1 MQLTDVYLKLL
12 IYNLFILCYNEEGI
26 FNSKEIE
33 PLQQPLLK
41 EYRMGKKREKASNK
55 HVYKKPNTK
64 YYVKGSPKTGGLSDS
79 ASKVIATALYPFYFA
94 GEKINGLIKSAK
106 SNVQIGSH
114 KANNTRLNIDHTRF
128 EPIKSAAIKYKFQIA
143 GVAAVLAVSVIG
155 FTALNALEPKA
166 EIAAE
171 TKQHVVSIPKT
182 ATAVEPESTLKAAGD
197 TTETDLTGET
207 AAASEAATT
216 VATTTV
222 ELPEFKVMSLASV
235 KTHQLIVN
243 DQVVA
248 NFKTEEEANQVL
260 DQLKAKFSAGEATKV
275 KDIYFSEDV
284 KIELGHV
291 DIMNFTA
298 YDTVEATL
306 DFIVKGTKEEKK
318 HVVAKGEN
326 YWVIAQ
332 YYGISPSD
340 LEKANPDIK
349 AETIQIGQEISLVV
363 PTPIISVVTVEEAS
377 YTDAIAFEVQYEES
391 DSLYKGESKTKVNG
405 VYGER
410 AVVAE
415 VIKENGRE
423 IGRKILSE
431 NVVSEPQSKVV
442 YKGTKNPPPKMGSG
456 SLNYP
461 GSRGVITSEFGV
473 WRSYRRHTGI
483 DIGLNVGSSV
493 KAADGGVVTYSGYS
507 SSYGRYIIVDHG
519 SNMTTLYA
527 HNSSL
532 LVSKGEKVFKGQLI
546 AYSGNTGNSTGP
558 HLHFEVRINGV
569 PKNPRNYVN
578 F

>member
-1 MQLTDVYLKLL
+1 
-12 IYNLFILCYNEEGI
+12 
-26 FNSKEIE
+26 
-33 PLQQPLLK
+33 
-41 EYRMGKKREKASNK
+41 MGKNREKVSNK

-64 YYVKGSPKTGGLSDS
+64 YYVKGSSDSNSLSD
-79 ASKVIATALYPFYFA
+79 KVRATVLYPFYFA
-94 GEKINGLIKSAK
+94 GEKINGFTKNVK
-106 SNVQIGSH
+106 SNVQTGSH
-114 KANNTRLNIDHTRF
+114 DADHSRLNIKHTRF
-128 EPIKSAAIKYKFQIA
+128 EPIKMAAVKYKFQIA
-143 GVAAVLAVSVIG
+143 GVTAVLLVSAIG
-155 FTALNALEPKA
+155 FTAINALQPNDESA
-166 EIAAE
+166 NAL
-171 TKQHVVSIPKT
+171 TKQHIVSIPKT
-182 ATAVEPESTLKAAGD
+182 AIASAESSGNATA
-197 TTETDLTGET
+197 DLAKMNLTSET
-207 AAASEAATT
+207 ASTSETALTNEAITT
-216 VATTTV
+216 VQ
-222 ELPEFKVMSLASV
+222 LPEFKVMSLASV

-243 DQVVA
+243 NQVVA
-248 NFKTEEEANQVL
+248 NFKTEDEANQVL
-260 DQLKAKFSAGEATKV
+260 DQLKALYSASVENTV
-275 KDIYFSEDV
+275 KEVYFSEDV

-298 YDTVEATL
+298 YDTVESTL
-306 DFIVKGTKEEKK
+306 DFIIKGTKEVKK

-363 PTPIISVVTVEEAS
+363 PTPIVSVVTVEEVAYS
-377 YTDAIAFEVQYEES
+377 DTIAFEVQYEES
-391 DSLYKGESKTKVNG
+391 ASLYKGESKTKVNG

-410 AVVAE
+410 ALVAE

-431 NVVSEPQSKVV
+431 NVISDPQSKVV
-442 YKGTKNPPPKMGSG
+442 YKGTKDPPPKMGSG

-483 DIGLNVGSSV
+483 DIGLSVGSSV

-532 LVSKGEKVFKGQLI
+532 LVSKGDKVFQGQLI

>member
-1 MQLTDVYLKLL
+1 
-12 IYNLFILCYNEEGI
+12 
-26 FNSKEIE
+26 
-33 PLQQPLLK
+33 
-41 EYRMGKKREKASNK
+41 MGKKREKVSNK

-64 YYVKGSPKTGGLSDS
+64 YYVKGSPKAGSLSDN
-79 ASKVIATALYPFYFA
+79 ASKVIATVLYPFYFA
-94 GEKINGLIKSAK
+94 GGKLNGFIKSAK

-114 KANNTRLNIDHTRF
+114 KADNSRFNIDHTRF

-155 FTALNALEPKA
+155 FMAINALEPKA
-166 EIAAE
+166 EITAE
-171 TKQHVVSIPKT
+171 TKQHIVSIPKATT
-182 ATAVEPESTLKAAGD
+182 ADAASAKVAGEVATTGVTA
-197 TTETDLTGET
+197 LTGESVLP
-207 AAASEAATT
+207 SEAVTT
-216 VATTTV
+216 VK
-222 ELPEFKVMSLASV
+222 LPEFKVMSLASV

-243 DQVVA
+243 GQVVA

-260 DQLKAKFSAGEATKV
+260 DQLKGKFSAGVETKV

-306 DFIVKGTKEEKK
+306 EFIVKGTKEEKK

-349 AETIQIGQEISLVV
+349 PETIQIGQEISLVV
-363 PTPIISVVTVEEAS
+363 PTPIISVVTVEEVAYS
-377 YTDAIAFEVQYEES
+377 DAIAFEVQYEES

-442 YKGTKNPPPKMGSG
+442 YKGKKNPPPKMGSG

-483 DIGLNVGSSV
+483 DVGLNVGSSV

-532 LVSKGEKVFKGQLI
+532 LVSKGEKIFQGQLI

>member
-1 MQLTDVYLKLL
+1 LQLSDIYLKLL

-64 YYVKGSPKTGGLSDS
+64 YYVKGSSKTGGLSDS

-114 KANNTRLNIDHTRF
+114 KTNNSRLNIDHTRF

-143 GVAAVLAVSVIG
+143 GVAAVLLVTVIG

-166 EIAAE
+166 EIEAE

-182 ATAVEPESTLKAAGD
+182 ANAEAESSLMAA
-197 TTETDLTGET
+197 EEVSKTDLTGE
-207 AAASEAATT
+207 APVASEAVTT
-216 VATTTV
+216 I

-243 DQVVA
+243 DHVVA
-248 NFKTEEEANQVL
+248 NFKTEDEANQLL
-260 DQLKAKFSAGEATKV
+260 DQLKAKFSAGETTKV

-298 YDTVEATL
+298 YDTVESTL

-318 HVVAKGEN
+318 HIVAKGEN

-363 PTPIISVVTVEEAS
+363 PTPIISVVTVEEAT

-431 NVVSEPQSKVV
+431 NVVSEPQTKVV

-483 DIGLNVGSSV
+483 DIGLSVGSSV